1 MTVCELSSWEGF
13 EKRVERLLG
22 DWQGKPGTSRL
33 LFRGQSNSG
42 WQLKT
47 TLERYAPDSLKARD
61 YYRAIYGAKYQI
73 ESLTDRSWN
82 IPTPKEYNRWLS
94 NQDFI
99 RGFGNL
105 NDAYAYII
113 HVRHHGFPSPLLDWS
128 QSPFVAAFFAF
139 KNATISDKVS
149 IYAYVERVRK
159 GTSGSSNAPLIHG
172 LGPTVRSHARH
183 VLQQCEYT
191 ICFKRSDNQ
200 WGYACHEDVFCKGDS
215 EQDVLWKFNIPTTE
229 RLKVLRVLDRFNLN
243 AFSLF
248 GSEES
253 LMETVALRFFHLN
266 RR

>member
-1 MTVCELSSWEGF
+1 MNVRDLSNWEQF
-13 EKRVERLLG
+13 DEEIKCLLV
-22 DWQGKPGTSRL
+22 DWQQKPGLSRL
-33 LFRGQSNSG
+33 LFRGQSNSD

-47 TLERYAPDSLKARD
+47 TLERYAPDSLRARK
-61 YYRAIYGAKYQI
+61 YYQVIHEAKYQI

-82 IPTPKEYNRWLS
+82 IPTPKEYNRWLR

-113 HVRHHGFPSPLLDWS
+113 HLRHHEFPSPLLDWS
-128 QSPFVAAFFAF
+128 QSPYVAAFFAF
-139 KNATISDKVS
+139 NNATISDKVS
-149 IYAYVERVRK
+149 IYAHIERVRK
-159 GTSGSSNAPLIHG
+159 GPSGSSNAPRIHG
-172 LGPTVRSHARH
+172 LGPTVRSHTRH

-191 ICFKRSDNQ
+191 ICFERSDNQ
-200 WGYACHEDVFCKGDS
+200 WGYAFHEDVFKGDS
-215 EQDVLWKFNIPTTE
+215 EQDVLWKFNIPSTE

>member
-1 MTVCELSSWEGF
+1 MTVYELSSWEGF
-13 EKRVERLLG
+13 EKKVKRLLA
-22 DWQGKPGTSRL
+22 DWQGKRGRSRL

-47 TLERYAPDSLKARD
+47 TLERYAPDSLKARK
-61 YYRAIYGAKYQI
+61 YYQVIHEAKYQI
-73 ESLTDRSWN
+73 ESLTDRTWN
-82 IPTPKEYNRWLS
+82 IPTPKEYNRWLDK
-94 NQDFI
+94 QDFI
-99 RGFGNL
+99 RGFENL

-113 HVRHHGFPSPLLDWS
+113 HLRHHGFPSPLLDWS

-139 KNATISDKVS
+139 NDATISDKVS
-149 IYAYVERVRK
+149 IYAHIERVRK
-159 GTSGSSNAPLIHG
+159 GPSGSSNAPRIHG

-183 VLQQCEYT
+183 VLQQSEYT
-191 ICFKRSDNQ
+191 ICFKWSNNQ
-200 WGYACHEDVFCKGDS
+200 WSYACHEDVFKGDS
-215 EQDVLWKFNIPTTE
+215 EQDVLWKFNIPSKE

-253 LMETVALRFFHLN
+253 LMDTVALRFFHLN